1 MDKVHENSIN
11 GLRVKYS
18 KLKDEYQNGDVTP
31 ERQEEICKELESLN
45 RELINIQ
52 NCQGFKLLNKKYGT
66 SKF

>member
-1 MDKVHENSIN
+1 MKKVHGNSIN
-11 GLRVKYS
+11 GLRAKYS
-18 KLKDEYQNGDVTP
+18 KLKDEYQNGDITP
-31 ERQEEICKELESLN
+31 ERKQEIYKELQALN